1 MLKNSLI
8 RWSSSPISRVEF
20 VNEFSEMRYE
30 KLHTDKPGKQ
40 RKKDLKLGEPFEPSG
55 VYNVL
60 PVMKTSENMFA
71 RGKQEDAEEFLTCLL
86 NKLHEEMAEAVK
98 QHKKK
103 LAEGEQEHLCFCENC
118 SNVVKVLIYIPSP
131 CTLNGHTNKIF

>member
-103 LAEGEQEHLCFCENC
+103 LAEGEQEHYV
-118 SNVVKVLIYIPSP
+118 SVKIVQMLS
-131 CTLNGHTNKIF
+131 KI